1 MAPGLTLR
9 ARLTLFFVGV
19 VVVPL
24 TVAAMILRGLLSS
37 EVEHRANARLQMGA
51 RAVTAVWSERLEEAA
66 REVRRAAQVL
76 ADRSVP
82 SPGASLAGLDA
93 LRRAHGLDF
102 LVVSRG
108 GRVVGSAMGTPGLL
122 EGVDAPDAERL
133 VAAEDGVALSASVP
147 IQGEDVTVAGGWFAD
162 AELAAE
168 LARVTGL
175 AVTLVSD
182 GRPIASTTLPPPPVP
197 ADVSQPYEVDGNQ
210 RAFLVSVPDG
220 GGVLLL
226 AAAAAPVPSLPLW
239 IVAGVAL
246 FLAVLLGWLLA
257 NVIARPLDRLAEG
270 ARAVAAG
277 NLDARIEGAGR
288 VDVGHLAD
296 AFNTMT
302 ASIRSYVEE
311 LRDSRDELRQTLE
324 RLGATLQSTHDLRG
338 ILEVVLDTSAV
349 TLRASAG
356 AIFLGTQGEGDLR
369 LKVARGYEAP
379 ADAVLPLGSGIA
391 GRAAGGDPILV
402 AGGDVEVVSAIE
414 PAATTAIAVPLIRW
428 DRVLGVIALY
438 DRSVPEPFR
447 KHDVDTL
454 SSFAA
459 QTSVAIENV
468 MLHEEAERLSITD
481 GLTGI
486 FNRRYLQLSLRR
498 EIERAQRFGRS
509 VSLLMIDLDR
519 FKDVNDEHGHQRGDE
534 VLVEL
539 ARRVM
544 GEIRTQIDQFARY
557 GGEEFVILL
566 PETPCDG
573 ALVVAEKIRKAVA
586 ARPFTS
592 QTGPPVRVTVSIGA
606 AAYPDDG
613 DSADD
618 LVRAADAALYRAKE
632 RGRNR
637 VVPSLE
643 APDRA

>member
-1 MAPGLTLR
+1 APEPRELASAERDLAGA
-9 ARLTLFFVGV
+9 AR
-19 VVVPL
+19 VPL
-24 TVAAMILRGLLSS
+24 VG
-37 EVEHRANARLQMGA
+37 GA
-51 RAVTAVWSERLEEAA
+51 EA
-66 REVRRAAQVL
+66 
-76 ADRSVP
+76 
-82 SPGASLAGLDA
+82 
-93 LRRAHGLDF
+93 
-102 LVVSRG
+102 LVV
-108 GRVVGSAMGTPGLL
+108 T
-122 EGVDAPDAERL
+122 
-133 VAAEDGVALSASVP
+133 
-147 IQGEDVTVAGGWFAD
+147 GGWFAD
-162 AELAAE
+162 AKLAAD

-182 GRPIASTTLPPPPVP
+182 GRATASTAVPPPQIP
-197 ADVSQPYEVDGNQ
+197 ADPSEPFDVEGGRRGFVVSI
-210 RAFLVSVPDG
+210 PDG

-226 AAAAAPVPSLPLW
+226 AAAARPVPSLPLW

-277 NLDARIEGAGR
+277 NLDARIEGTGR
-288 VDVGHLAD
+288 VDVGYLAD

-302 ASIRSYVEE
+302 ANIRSYVEE
-311 LRDSRDELRQTLE
+311 LKDSRDELRQTLE
-324 RLGATLQSTHDLRG
+324 RLGATLQSTHDLQG

-356 AIFLGTQGEGDLR
+356 TIFLATEGEGELR

-379 ADAVLPLGSGIA
+379 TEAVLPPGRGIA
-391 GRAAGGDPILV
+391 GRAAGGDPVLV
-402 AGGDVEVVSAIE
+402 AGGDVDVVSAIE
-414 PAATTAIAVPLIRW
+414 PQADTAIAVPLIRW

-438 DRSVPEPFR
+438 GRSVPDPFR

-454 SSFAA
+454 ASFAA

-468 MLHEEAERLSITD
+468 LLHEEAERLSITD

-509 VSLLMIDLDR
+509 VSLLMLDLDR

-592 QTGPPVRVTVSIGA
+592 QTGPPVRVTVSIGV

-613 DSADD
+613 ESADD
-618 LVRAADAALYRAKE
+618 LLRTADAALYRAKE

-637 VVPSLE
+637 VVPSV
-643 APDRA
+643 RASERA